1 MNSNFLFTLSR
12 SRLEFH
18 IMGKLIDKIKIGM
31 SMREVRKLIPY
42 KPYSIVADSPM
53 DTKTG
58 HTIWIYLNSKGTLRI
73 FFQDS
78 IYTHHSITPTLD
90 EMDRK
95 KQEEET
101 GIIDKPESLTGGFS
115 LNMSKKKL
123 EEIQKQFNTW
133 NSCPDQQRL
142 KN

>member
-1 MNSNFLFTLSR
+1 
-12 SRLEFH
+12 
-18 IMGKLIDKIKIGM
+18 MGKLIEQIQPGM
-31 SMREVRKLIPY
+31 TMKEVRKKIPV
-42 KPYSIVADSPM
+42 KPFSIVADNPM
-53 DTKTG
+53 NQQIGKT
-58 HTIWIYLNSKGTLRI
+58 TWIYLNSKGTLRI

-78 IYTHHSITPTLD
+78 IYTHHSITPTLS
-90 EMDRK
+90 EMDRQ
-95 KQEEET
+95 KQEAEERDT
-101 GIIDKPESLTGGFS
+101 VDKPEILSGGFS